1 MKKLIQLASVAAVA
15 SAVVTSVNAAPV
27 NLASL
32 LNGGSITI
40 GDKTFSDF
48 GFASAQ
54 FQAAD
59 ATVEATVDVGGI
71 YHLTFAGPFLS
82 VGVTPSDVSLRYSVA
97 TTTGLPLIYA
107 IDQAF
112 ELTSSGAGGMVLIGE
127 TVRRDSFIGTMV
139 AQSSLAH
146 VAGNPGL
153 DDFEDPVAEPLTGDQ
168 LNISPALNKVYVT
181 KDVFMMGLPGGTVGP
196 TKLIQS
202 FHQLPTNVPEAGS
215 TLALMVLALGGLTL
229 VARSRSSNPV

>member
-1 MKKLIQLASVAAVA
+1 MKKWVQLAGMAAIA
-15 SAVVTSVNAAPV
+15 SAVVTSLNAAPV
-27 NLASL
+27 NLATL

-48 GFASAQ
+48 GFASGQ
-54 FQAAD
+54 FQASD

-71 YHLTFAGPFLS
+71 YHLTFSGPFLS
-82 VGVTPSDVSLRYSVA
+82 VGMTPSDLSLRYSVA

-112 ELTSSGAGGMVLIGE
+112 ELTSSGTGGMVLIGE
-127 TVRRDSFIGTMV
+127 TVRRDSFVGAMV

-146 VAGNPGL
+146 VAGSPDM

-181 KDVFMMGLPGGTVGP
+181 KDVFMMGLRGGTVGP

-215 TLALMVLALGGLTL
+215 TMALMVLALGGLTL
-229 VARSRSSNPV
+229 VARSRTSTPA